1 MKKFSSKVL
10 AGIFTA
16 ALLAGGAFAN
26 DYVENPDWSKPE
38 TVEVGQKDVQN
49 VEEGKNCYVDLYNGE
64 TGVELSEK
72 ALQTLKEK
80 KAGITIDF
88 NNGVLVEVTAVD
100 LHDVKNFS
108 FALGISNVTGGSAV
122 TDDKVE
128 VPENSV
134 LIQPVYNGDTF
145 EATVTV
151 RVPEGLDTKKAKLY
165 HCDGKGGVEE
175 VKDALSEGDYYY
187 NSLEFKISHASYYII
202 SDGEVK
208 ASADAGQSGET
219 EEPGASGSQASGSG
233 SGEGG
238 KGPNTG
244 VTLPI
249 ALVALAGG
257 SVAVSAIV
265 AKKRK

>member
-26 DYVENPDWSKPE
+26 DYVEDPNWSKPT
-38 TVEVGQKDVQN
+38 TVEIGERDVAS
-49 VEEGKNCYVDLYNGE
+49 VSEGGTYNAHLYNDE
-64 TGVELSEK
+64 SGVELSEK
-72 ALQTLKEK
+72 ALQTLKDK
-80 KAGITIDF
+80 KAGITIYF
-88 NNGVLVEVTAVD
+88 NSGVRVKVTAVD

-108 FALGISNVTGGSAV
+108 FALGVSNVTGGTAV

-128 VPENSV
+128 VPADSV
-134 LIQPVYNGDTF
+134 LIQPAYNGDAF
-145 EATVTV
+145 EATIVVPT
-151 RVPEGLDTKKAKLY
+151 PEGLDKSKAKLY

-175 VKDALSEGDYYY
+175 VKDALNTEDYDTV
-187 NSLEFKISHASYYII
+187 SFKISHASYYVI
-202 SDGEVK
+202 SAGEVK
-208 ASADAGQSGET
+208 AAADAGQGSET